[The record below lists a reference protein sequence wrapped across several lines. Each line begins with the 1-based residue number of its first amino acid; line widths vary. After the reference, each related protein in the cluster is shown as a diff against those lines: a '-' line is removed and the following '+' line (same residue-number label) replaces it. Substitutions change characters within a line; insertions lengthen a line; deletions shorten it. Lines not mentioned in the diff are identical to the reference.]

1 MSNTLENMPFVKD
14 SSRRSFIKMAGAM
27 GAAAAFTASLA
38 ACSGPASTTS
48 QKTGS
53 ANGGKIDKNATI
65 QAGTAFVLSGGFDPM
80 NASSAVATAAN
91 YHIFEGLVELDPVD
105 RTPYPALASEAPKQV
120 DDLTWRATLRKGA
133 TFHNGSKVT
142 TDDVVYSFTRVLDPA
157 NTALLAQ
164 FIPFIAS
171 VKAVDAS
178 TVEFKLNKPFPLF
191 GTRISVVK
199 VVPKAIASADQKG
212 FDAKPVGTGPYAFVS
227 VTPNDNVA
235 FKRFD
240 AYNGPRP
247 ALAAAM
253 TWYMLAD
260 NSARTTA
267 IQSGRV
273 QAVEAVP
280 YLDIDAVKAKAEV
293 KSVPSFN
300 SMFLMFNCAKAPFND
315 VRVRQALF
323 YALDV
328 EKIVKTA
335 LLGNGT
341 PATNYVQDTHP
352 DYKRA
357 GTVYTYNPD
366 KAKALLKEAGQSN
379 LSVELL
385 TTTTAFITDSVPL
398 VKQFWDAIGVK
409 TTLNSQ
415 ASANVYGNNFVGT
428 GNFQV
433 LAASGDPSIYGNDM
447 DLLLSWFY
455 AGTTWPKNR
464 YHWDNT
470 PEFAQVTK
478 LLAQAAAEK
487 DATKQKA
494 AWNQVVD
501 IVAENV
507 PLYPLY
513 HVSLP
518 TAWNSSQLS
527 GFRALPTTGLSFE
540 NVGRV

>member
-1 MSNTLENMPFVKD
+1 MSNTFENLPSLKD
-14 SSRRSFIKMAGAM
+14 PSRRNFMKMAGVM

-38 ACSGPASTTS
+38 ACSGPASTNA
-48 QKTGS
+48 KTGS
-53 ANGGKIDKNATI
+53 SANAGKIDKNATI

-91 YHIFEGLVELDPVD
+91 YHIFEGLVELDPATRV
-105 RTPYPALASEAPKQV
+105 PYAALASALPTQV
-120 DDLTWRATLRKGA
+120 DDLTWRATLRSGA
-133 TFHNGSKVT
+133 TFHDGSKVT
-142 TDDVVYSFTRVLDPA
+142 TDDVVYSYTRVLDPA
-157 NTALLAQ
+157 NNALLAQ

-199 VVPKAIASADQKG
+199 VVPKAVASADQKA
-212 FDAKPVGTGPYAFVS
+212 FDAKPIGTGPYSFVS

-273 QAVEAVP
+273 QAIEAVP
-280 YLDIDAVKAKAEV
+280 YLDIDVVKAKAQVE
-293 KSVPSFN
+293 SVPAFN

-323 YALDV
+323 YALDTD
-328 EKIVKTA
+328 KIVKTA
-335 LLGNGT
+335 LLGNGA
-341 PATNYVQDTHP
+341 PATSYVQDSHP
-352 DYKRA
+352 DYKKA
-357 GTVYTYNPD
+357 GTVYSYDPA
-366 KAKALLKEAGQSN
+366 KAKALLAAAGQSN
-379 LSVELL
+379 LTVELL
-385 TTTTAFITDSVPL
+385 TTTTAFIKDSVPL
-398 VKQFWDAIGVK
+398 VKQYWDAIGVT
-409 TTLNSQ
+409 TTLNTQ
-415 ASANVYGNNFVGT
+415 ASANVYGANFVGS
-428 GNFQV
+428 GKYQV

-464 YHWDNT
+464 YHWDTT

-478 LLAQAAAEK
+478 LMAQAASEK
-487 DATKQKA
+487 DPAAQKA
-494 AWNQVVD
+494 TWGQVID
-501 IVAENV
+501 IVAQNV
-507 PLYPLY
+507 PLYPVY

-518 TAWNSSQLS
+518 TAWNDQLV
-527 GFRALPTTGLSFE
+527 GFKPLPTTGLSFE